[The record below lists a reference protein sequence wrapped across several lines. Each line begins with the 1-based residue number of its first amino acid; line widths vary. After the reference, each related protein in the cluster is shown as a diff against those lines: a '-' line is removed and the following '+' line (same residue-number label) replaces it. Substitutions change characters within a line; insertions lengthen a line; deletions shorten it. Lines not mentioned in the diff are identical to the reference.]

1 MYSTILVVGGGMQF
15 KGTDN
20 FLLRR
25 LQAQLPIN
33 YQFMRDQIEVI
44 TRPKVLTT
52 NICSMKILT

>member
-25 LQAQLPIN
+25 LQAQLPVN

-44 TRPKVLTT
+44 TRPKV
-52 NICSMKILT
+52 